1 MKLYKANKKQASL
14 SLVLCVFGDSSFPL
28 IIIQSCVIICTS
40 LSVCD
45 YVFIDG
51 KLIDKVNDFK
61 YLGTF
66 FGANLKW
73 SSNTGTDHI

>member
-1 MKLYKANKKQASL
+1 M
-14 SLVLCVFGDSSFPL
+14 FGDSSFPL

-66 FGANLKW
+66 FGANSKW